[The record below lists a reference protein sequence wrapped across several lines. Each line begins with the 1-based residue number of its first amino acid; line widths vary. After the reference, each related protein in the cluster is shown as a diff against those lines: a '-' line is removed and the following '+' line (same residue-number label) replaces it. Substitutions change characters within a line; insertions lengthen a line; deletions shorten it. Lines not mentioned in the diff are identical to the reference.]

1 MAAIQ
6 FKLAY
11 TRFQR
16 LNSTSVLSAF
26 VSNRL
31 VSEKRRLVPMLS
43 QNHQQLIMDSRIRK
57 LNIRS
62 THEPMFTATVLS
74 EGTADC
80 KSGMFFLFCTR
91 RIITGIGSQM
101 QYANKF
107 VLLRV
112 KDEYPIATL
121 ICPDVRL
128 VRGDRI
134 ESFHV
139 FTNENIQKEMRDAV
153 QTSLSSFYVGS
164 SLIGNFKIVGKFNA
178 ISTITQLLMEGDIL
192 TRQGLYAEDNYYN
205 NDGVMYYY
213 DGEIE
218 DKSINKEREEATKE
232 FRHIKKV
239 RTIIVK
245 RKRKE

>member
-164 SLIGNFKIVGKFNA
+164 SLIGNFKIVIK
-178 ISTITQLLMEGDIL
+178 
-192 TRQGLYAEDNYYN
+192 RLY
-205 NDGVMYYY
+205 
-213 DGEIE
+213 
-218 DKSINKEREEATKE
+218 
-232 FRHIKKV
+232 H
-239 RTIIVK
+239 
-245 RKRKE
+245 